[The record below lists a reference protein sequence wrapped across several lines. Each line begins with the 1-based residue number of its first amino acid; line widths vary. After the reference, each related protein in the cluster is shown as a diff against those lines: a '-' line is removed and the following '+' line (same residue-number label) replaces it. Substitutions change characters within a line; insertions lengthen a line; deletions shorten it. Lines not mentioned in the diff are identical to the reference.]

1 MSYCGPQYASANCQ
15 CYLQLTPGISPGSN
29 VATTTPLCAFRQDGK
44 QYACDPEC
52 CPEACTVAN
61 SSSEPLTTATTET
74 ATATTGLTTT
84 DWLLIVLAIIFCIL
98 LFGGVAWASRRRK
111 NLGG

>member
-15 CYLQLTPGISPGSN
+15 CYLQLTPGISPGSS
-29 VATTTPLCAFRQDGK
+29 VATTTPLCAFRLEGK
-44 QYACDPEC
+44 QYACDPGC
-52 CPEACTVAN
+52 CPKACTVDN
-61 SSSEPLTTATTET
+61 SAAEPMETETPKETSYKFTTE
-74 ATATTGLTTT
+74 

-98 LFGGVAWASRRRK
+98 LLAGVAWGSRRRK